1 MFDGAFAEFVIQLI
15 GPTLALAI
23 AGAMIAVVRTRT
35 NTQRIEVLEADMT
48 KLETLPTDI
57 AALRASVEARLASDN
72 EAFKRNDFDHNEIK
86 RALVENRRE
95 FKDLRQELLDEIR
108 RMNGHIPERRLTGS
122 KEPDVAG

>member
-35 NTQRIEVLEADMT
+35 NTQRIEVLEADMN

-57 AALRASVEARLASDN
+57 AALRASVEARLFSDN
-72 EAFKRNDFDHNEIK
+72 ESFKRNDFDHNEIK
-86 RALVENRRE
+86 RALVENRKE
-95 FKDLRQELLDEIR
+95 FKELRTELLGEIR
-108 RMNGHIPERRLTGS
+108 RMNGHVQEVKATTG
-122 KEPDVAG
+122 